1 MKLVS
6 GMIGVASI
14 LLCCAAPPAV
24 AEADLEKIVVSL
36 PGPRGVSYLPI
47 DLIPRIGVD
56 RAEGVRVEPLHV
68 SGGGIALQELTSRN
82 SDFAVL
88 GLSAVIS
95 ARARGSDVLAVAAV
109 NDLPLYILMVRAKLK
124 GQVNRVEDLRG
135 RVIGVYTSSLS
146 TKTVSQQLAELVL
159 KSANIAPED
168 ARLASVGQS
177 WQGISSMLRSGAVD
191 AVMGG
196 EPFASR
202 LLAGNEVFFLLNLN
216 RPDDARR
223 IPGAGFLRGSLQV
236 RGETVRNDPHKVEK
250 MVRILRRALQW
261 MASHTPEEIIEKL
274 AVADSEERASLLAA
288 LKKYPRLYSP
298 DGRFSSAQ
306 LRETERFYREAAGN
320 DPQARALSIESVVDD
335 RWAGR
340 KP

>member
-6 GMIGVASI
+6 GMIGVAFV

-24 AEADLEKIVVSL
+24 AEAELERIVVSL
-36 PGPRGVSYLPI
+36 PGPRGISYLPI
-47 DLIPRIGVD
+47 DLIPRIGAD
-56 RAEGVRVEPLHV
+56 RAEGARVEPLHV
-68 SGGGIALQELTSRN
+68 SGGGIALQELTNRN

-88 GLSAVIS
+88 GLPAVIS
-95 ARARGSDVLAVAAV
+95 ARTKGGDVLAVAAV
-109 NDLPLYILMVRAKLK
+109 NDLPLYILMVRAGLK
-124 GQVNRVEDLRG
+124 GQVKQVADLRG

-159 KSANIAPED
+159 KSAGIAPEEV
-168 ARLASVGQS
+168 RFVSTGQN
-177 WQGISSMLRSGAVD
+177 WEGISSMLRSGTVD

-223 IPGAGFLRGSLQV
+223 IPGAGFLRGSLQA
-236 RGETVRNDPHKVEK
+236 RGETVRNDPRKVEK
-250 MVRILRRALQW
+250 MVRILRRSLRW
-261 MASHTPEEIIEKL
+261 MSSHTPEEIVEKL
-274 AVADSEERASLLAA
+274 AVADAGERASLLAA

-320 DPQARALSIESVVDD
+320 DPAARALDIESVIVD